1 MTGVKDDEDDD
12 EDFVDIETNNNNEIQ
27 QQPSPSSSTNNEP
40 LTTINENLTT
50 IDENSLVQPSPTTS
64 TNGEDDGDESVNE
77 ELSAISSN
85 TTQVVADDDNE
96 HNESKTS
103 QNQTASDQQN
113 IPELGN
119 ACTDNTDVVPDTVST
134 GSGERKLSCV
144 SVEVD
149 EVNVIESVEEL
160 EAVQEITITESSSVT
175 DDDDVTVATAGVVDP
190 NSLAPGGAGDL
201 NFKLESV
208 TEETE
213 EELKADGSGRSPM
226 MRRNRLTDSLLN
238 TNQTQSLTDLPPI
251 PPKRVGILKRAGA
264 KKDRPL
270 SDSFENLKMVENQGI
285 IDLYHGQQSGLS
297 PSPPPLISRG
307 HSLDALMDRPDGGEM
322 TSSQLSLAERCDSQD
337 SLTGGSD
344 CGDSSP
350 KSRSRSGS
358 GKSRSSSAIFYSNRA
373 SSLSLSLNDVQHIS
387 RTSSTS
393 STEDFHHHHHH
404 QSLHHHK
411 KKNGG
416 SSLFRRFHN
425 GKKAKS
431 MSSLDHEE
439 NNLMSESG

>member
-1 MTGVKDDEDDD
+1 M
-12 EDFVDIETNNNNEIQ
+12 
-27 QQPSPSSSTNNEP
+27 
-40 LTTINENLTT
+40 
-50 IDENSLVQPSPTTS
+50 
-64 TNGEDDGDESVNE
+64 
-77 ELSAISSN
+77 
-85 TTQVVADDDNE
+85 
-96 HNESKTS
+96 
-103 QNQTASDQQN
+103 
-113 IPELGN
+113 
-119 ACTDNTDVVPDTVST
+119 
-134 GSGERKLSCV
+134 
-144 SVEVD
+144 EVD

-160 EAVQEITITESSSVT
+160 EAVQEITVTETSSVT
-175 DDDDVTVATAGVVDP
+175 DDDSDVTVATAVVDP

-226 MRRNRLTDSLLN
+226 LRRNRLTDSLLN

-285 IDLYHGQQSGLS
+285 VDLYHGQQSLS
-297 PSPPPLISRG
+297 PSPPPPPLISRG
-307 HSLDALMDRPDGGEM
+307 HSLDALTDRTDGGEL

-350 KSRSRSGS
+350 KSRSRSDS
-358 GKSRSSSAIFYSNRA
+358 GKSRSSSAMFFSNRA
-373 SSLSLSLNDVQHIS
+373 SSFSLNDVQNIS
-387 RTSSTS
+387 RSPSTS
-393 STEDFHHHHHH
+393 STEDFHHHH
-404 QSLHHHK
+404 QSLRHK
-411 KKNGG
+411 KKNG
-416 SSLFRRFHN
+416 STLLFSRFQN

-431 MSSLDHEE
+431 MSSLDNEE
-439 NNLMSESG
+439 NNLMSEAG